1 MLLLWKLALVAS
13 ELYLHMVMNDMRHA
27 GHIMQTLGAR
37 LRVVMGMTSVRVLQ
51 AVTSLLMKQDCLLL
65 LSLFQTRQTNSGLV
79 SSFRPWPSRCESLVA
94 IQVLITNPLSRTVV
108 EMTAT
113 DLDWRLRQQE
123 RSLGPVVDLTS
134 AHGTPVTPGKQAI
147 LRPGARSYN
156 LAD

>member
-51 AVTSLLMKQDCLLL
+51 AVTSLLLKQDCLLL

-94 IQVLITNPLSRTVV
+94 IQVLINQPIV
-108 EMTAT
+108 EDCCRNDSNRFRLATSTAGESLW
-113 DLDWRLRQQE
+113 DL
-123 RSLGPVVDLTS
+123 
-134 AHGTPVTPGKQAI
+134 
-147 LRPGARSYN
+147 
-156 LAD
+156 

>member
-51 AVTSLLMKQDCLLL
+51 AVTSLLLKQDRLLL

-94 IQVLITNPLSRTVV
+94 IQVLINQPIV
-108 EMTAT
+108 EDCCRNDSNRFRLATSTAGESLW
-113 DLDWRLRQQE
+113 DL
-123 RSLGPVVDLTS
+123 
-134 AHGTPVTPGKQAI
+134 
-147 LRPGARSYN
+147 
-156 LAD
+156 

>member
-37 LRVVMGMTSVRVLQ
+37 LRVVMGMTSVRVLHLQ

-65 LSLFQTRQTNSGLV
+65 LSLFQARQTNSGLV
-79 SSFRPWPSRCESLVA
+79 SSFRPWPRRCESLVA
-94 IQVLITNPLSRTVV
+94 IQVLITNQSSTTVV

-113 DLDWRLRQQE
+113 DLDGRPRQQE
-123 RSLGPVVDLTS
+123 RVFGTSSRPSLRTRHTS
-134 AHGTPVTPGKQAI
+134 DSWKAGHTETWGTI
-147 LRPGARSYN
+147 L
-156 LAD
+156 

>member
-27 GHIMQTLGAR
+27 GHIMQTLGAQ

-51 AVTSLLMKQDCLLL
+51 AVTSLLLKQDCLLL

-94 IQVLITNPLSRTVV
+94 IQVLINQPIV
-108 EMTAT
+108 EDCCRNEAT
-113 DLDWRLRQQE
+113 DLDWRFRQQE
-123 RSLGPVVDLTS
+123 RVFGTCSRPYLRTWHTS
-134 AHGTPVTPGKQAI
+134 DSWKAGHTETWGTI
-147 LRPGARSYN
+147 L
-156 LAD
+156 